1 MKIGE
6 SLKRFRAGLNLSQK
20 DVAAKL
26 GMLPQ
31 SYYRYES
38 GRSVPQADVIV
49 NLANAYNVS
58 ADYLLGISDTPRPVP
73 YDEKE
78 VKAAIEFRDT
88 YLKMK
93 HLESVMNTAQVPTQ

>member
-20 DVAAKL
+20 DVATKL

-38 GRSVPQADVIV
+38 GRSIPQADVII

-88 YLKMK
+88 YLKMQR
-93 HLESVMNTAQVPTQ
+93 LESAMRAGAAAQ